1 MMYFYNITGQL
12 VQEQQLPHPDL
23 QSIINERQKE
33 ITVERRTLI
42 KLLKERLLR
51 SVPVL
56 QENAEYVGLLLPTV
70 QRLLVLLLSLEDEHV
85 DDLRIGHEAV
95 LLKQLAD
102 ASAYFRHRHVQ
113 CEGSAYLG
121 SLNMSM
127 TKKKKS
133 QTTKMAAKQSLFNYL
148 DGRTW

>member
-1 MMYFYNITGQL
+1 MTM
-12 VQEQQLPHPDL
+12 
-23 QSIINERQKE
+23 K
-33 ITVERRTLI
+33 RRTLI

-56 QENAEYVGLLLPTV
+56 QENAEYVRLLFPTV

-102 ASAYFRHRHVQ
+102 GSAYFRHRHVQ
-113 CEGSAYLG
+113 REGSAYLG
-121 SLNMSM
+121 SLNISRTKEKINMADDENCGQTAFCLIIWM
-127 TKKKKS
+127 T
-133 QTTKMAAKQSLFNYL
+133 
-148 DGRTW
+148 R